1 MATYEDLCAAVTECG
16 LPFARI
22 QFDPDDPDGI
32 PDPPFVLLI
41 PRRTLNRMG
50 SNRMAAKFDAYDVE
64 LYTHL
69 SDLAL
74 ERRLQ
79 QALEAR
85 GFCFQRDHASLS
97 GAIAETVWS
106 TYCDG

>member
-16 LPFARI
+16 LPFARM

-64 LYTHL
+64 LYTHKKMKTNP
-69 SDLAL
+69 
-74 ERRLQ
+74 
-79 QALEAR
+79 EAR
-85 GFCFQRDHASLS
+85 GFCFQRDHASPS
-97 GAIAETVWS
+97 DGIAETVWS